1 MEFFPQIIYAKI
13 IYYALYNGHDFHNLK
28 HVLFKYHLVAIIGT
42 KSWPQDKAQHICLEV
57 KFSITLSRPLEYA
70 YIYVYNIVYMSYSTF
85 TLHLL

>member
-28 HVLFKYHLVAIIGT
+28 YVLFKYHLVAIIGT

-57 KFSITLSRPLEYA
+57 KFSITLDIKASRI
-70 YIYVYNIVYMSYSTF
+70 YIHICV
-85 TLHLL
+85 